1 MDAANTVQLTAPF
14 AGVLLPYDWNGGER
28 VSSGDVVLEM
38 DTNKLYAP
46 ADGALQGVF
55 AEEGDLCEDVI
66 AQYGKIANIE
76 KPETLLISATTSG
89 ALRQRR
95 KQGTARGRS
104 RLLRAE
110 QRYRQHRRRPH
121 YLCGWQRPFTVELT
135 AGEFDKD
142 DQVKIYRD
150 EKMGSKTCIGS
161 GTLVRGL
168 DVAVQGS
175 GRVLKSYCRQ
185 GQQVKKGQLL
195 FELAPADCAPT
206 VTDGRLKADCDGV
219 LELKATSGQQVYKGQ
234 VLALLHDLTAMEVT
248 AQVDEVDLDR
258 VHVGVSLK
266 VICDRYPDT
275 ELSGTVVSISGMGV
289 QKQNASYY
297 NVKLSLSTSLELL
310 PGMNATVYL
319 P

>member
-1 MDAANTVQLTAPF
+1 MKKKLISLVLCLLMLAPLCAAGAEEAAVSTANATVDAANTVQLTAPF

-28 VSSGDVVLEM
+28 ISSGDVVLEM
-38 DTNKLYAP
+38 DTTKLYAP
-46 ADGALQGVF
+46 VDGTLQGVF

-76 KPETLLISATTSG
+76 KDEVLAINATTSG
-89 ALRQRR
+89 RYDSDENKELHV
-95 KQGTARGRS
+95 GTHVYFEQSNDTDNTGEGRIT
-104 RLLRAE
+104 AVD
-110 QRYRQHRRRPH
+110 
-121 YLCGWQRPFTVELT
+121 GDAFTVELT

-195 FELAPADCAPT
+195 FELAPADCAP
-206 VTDGRLKADCDGV
+206 DGGERSG
-219 LELKATSGQQVYKGQ
+219 ESQTATAFWS
-234 VLALLHDLTAMEVT
+234 
-248 AQVDEVDLDR
+248 
-258 VHVGVSLK
+258 
-266 VICDRYPDT
+266 
-275 ELSGTVVSISGMGV
+275 
-289 QKQNASYY
+289 
-297 NVKLSLSTSLELL
+297 
-310 PGMNATVYL
+310 
-319 P
+319 